1 MTRPPSQ
8 PASPVKSISAHVSL
22 KKKNVKKKKRKPKTK
37 EKKRKEKR
45 GETDTVKKKL
55 TSPPRLTP
63 HAATGSRR
71 IRHTQTGNGH
81 TNAATVATPT
91 RDPS

>member
-1 MTRPPSQ
+1 M
-8 PASPVKSISAHVSL
+8 
-22 KKKNVKKKKRKPKTK
+22 K

-55 TSPPRLTP
+55 MPLFTGSRRCSRLTP
-63 HAATGSRR
+63 HAAATPHATATPHAATTPHASRCHR
-71 IRHTQTGNGH
+71 FPSHTQTGNGH
-81 TNAATVATPT
+81 TNAATVAMPT